1 MEHAAPHKVE
11 AMNVDEERIRELI
24 RKEMEIFI
32 QAHGWPDRAVQEA
45 LLEVAKAHLWKQGLW
60 ARMKFWVNVIGFMGV
75 IGGAVAM
82 LVSILGF
89 DIVRKQ

>member
-1 MEHAAPHKVE
+1 
-11 AMNVDEERIRELI
+11 
-24 RKEMEIFI
+24 
-32 QAHGWPDRAVQEA
+32 
-45 LLEVAKAHLWKQGLW
+45 
-60 ARMKFWVNVIGFMGV
+60 MKFWVNVIGFMGV